1 MGKIF
6 KRREKMGKKSI
17 LTLLFVFL
25 HSTSLFS
32 ITFRLERTSDYSIYV
47 SLTSKSGIVLS
58 VKSNRKI
65 RVSTV
70 LKKIA
75 DSSYYS
81 KLLRINGKYSSKI
94 YLRYEYLND
103 EYKKAVLKKLFPGDY
118 FKEGYYVHKVKYS
131 GKESLWRVA
140 VWFTGNGANYKEI
153 RRINGLKTNKLPVNF
168 RIRIPESML
177 FPFLKPQTA
186 KKSVRKNILEYGK
199 DKQGEY
205 AIYRLKKGEALYSS
219 VVVRFTGRLD
229 AESVMEL
236 AYEIARRSGI
246 KDVTDIPVGYP
257 VKIPLKYLLPEYL
270 PEHSEKYKKYE
281 KDLKESEI
289 LASMEKI
296 EKTPNLEGVFVI
308 LDSGHGG
315 SDTGAMYNGVWEDD
329 YMYDI
334 MCRVKRILES
344 ETKAFV
350 YHTVYDKSSKF
361 KVFNKKKLKL
371 DRDEYLLTSPRLFP
385 LKSKN
390 VSKAGVNLRWY
401 IANHINSTLIT
412 KKGVPPSK
420 IVFISLHADAL
431 YKKVRG
437 AMVYIPY
444 AGLYRKKAAYK
455 PHIYR
460 NKYNEVKTC
469 PVYYFSKKEV
479 QISEGLSR
487 KMAKILIKKLKENRI
502 PVHKDKPVREFIF
515 RSRYSRPFVPAV
527 LRYNKVRVKMLIEVA
542 NLKNRKDAKNV
553 KKPSFREKFA
563 KSIVEALKE
572 FYSK

>member
-1 MGKIF
+1 
-6 KRREKMGKKSI
+6 MGKKP
-17 LTLLFVFL
+17 LLIFL
-25 HSTSLFS
+25 FLFLFS
-32 ITFRLERTSDYSIYV
+32 LPSFSVSFRLEYNKNYSIYV

-58 VKSNRKI
+58 VKSRRKI
-65 RVSTV
+65 KVSSV
-70 LKKIA
+70 LKKVV
-75 DSSYYS
+75 SPSYYS
-81 KLLRINGKYSSKI
+81 KLLRANGRYASKI

-103 EYKKAVLKKLFPGDY
+103 KYKKAVLEKLFPSDY
-118 FKEGYYVHKVKYS
+118 YKNGYYVHKVKYS
-131 GKESLWRVA
+131 GKESLWRIA
-140 VWFTGNGANYKEI
+140 VWFTGNGANYKTI
-153 RRINGLKTNKLPVNF
+153 KKVNRLKSNNLPVKS
-168 RIRIPESML
+168 RIKIPENL
-177 FPFLKPQTA
+177 LLPFLKPEKPKQ
-186 KKSVRKNILEYGK
+186 SVKEKLLEYGK
-199 DKQGEY
+199 DAKGEY
-205 AIYRLKKGEALYSS
+205 AVYRLKKGEALYSA

-229 AESVMEL
+229 ADSVMEL
-236 AYEIARRSGI
+236 AYEIAERSGI

-257 VKIPLKYLLPEYL
+257 IKIPLKYLLPEYL
-270 PEHSEKYKKYE
+270 PAHSEKYKKYE

-296 EKTPNLEGVFVI
+296 EKTKNLEGVFVI

-315 SDTGAMYNGVWEDD
+315 SDTGAKYNGVWEDD

-334 MCRVKRILES
+334 MCRVKRILER

-350 YHTVYDKSSKF
+350 YHTVYDESSKF
-361 KVFNKKKLKL
+361 KVFDKKKLKL
-371 DRDEYLLTSPRLFP
+371 DRDEYLLTSPELFP
-385 LKSKN
+385 LNSRS
-390 VSKAGVNLRWY
+390 VSSAGVNLRWY

-420 IVFISLHADAL
+420 VVFISLHADAL

-455 PHIYR
+455 PSRYK
-460 NKYNEVKTC
+460 KYNEVGSC

-487 KMAKILIKKLKENRI
+487 KVAKILVKKLKENKI
-502 PVHKDKPVREFIF
+502 PVHKDKPIREFIF

-553 KKPSFREKFA
+553 KKPEFRERFA
-563 KSIVEALKE
+563 RSIVEALIE